1 MTIFWNTWS
10 FYNTYA
16 GPEFRPSAVGDF
28 LENARPEDKWIISR
42 LNSVAAAVTGH
53 LENFEFHFAGRALVN
68 FVVNDFSRWYV
79 KLCRDRVSLHAD
91 EADRIL
97 CLSTMH
103 HVLSASAKLF
113 APFTPHISEFL
124 FQQLKVRDA
133 VLSEQSVHFSRF
145 PEGRMALIDSA
156 LEQKMAL
163 AMKITEACNSA
174 RQEAG
179 IKLRWPVKE
188 VVVTGDGAKDAVEGL
203 NELLK
208 ASNNSLSVVFSAS
221 EPIGE
226 YAFREFEGGKA
237 FVDSARSPELLHE
250 AVFRELLRA
259 IQAERKKQ
267 GMVVS
272 ESIELSVESADSA
285 FVQFLKSREAGL
297 KNEVGASSVK
307 FGKAAGGF
315 VVEAMVEGVSA
326 KAAFS
331 KK

>member
-1 MTIFWNTWS
+1 
-10 FYNTYA
+10 
-16 GPEFRPSAVGDF
+16 
-28 LENARPEDKWIISR
+28 
-42 LNSVAAAVTGH
+42 
-53 LENFEFHFAGRALVN
+53 
-68 FVVNDFSRWYV
+68 
-79 KLCRDRVSLHAD
+79 
-91 EADRIL
+91 
-97 CLSTMH
+97 
-103 HVLSASAKLF
+103 
-113 APFTPHISEFL
+113 
-124 FQQLKVRDA
+124 
-133 VLSEQSVHFSRF
+133 
-145 PEGRMALIDSA
+145 
-156 LEQKMAL
+156 MAL